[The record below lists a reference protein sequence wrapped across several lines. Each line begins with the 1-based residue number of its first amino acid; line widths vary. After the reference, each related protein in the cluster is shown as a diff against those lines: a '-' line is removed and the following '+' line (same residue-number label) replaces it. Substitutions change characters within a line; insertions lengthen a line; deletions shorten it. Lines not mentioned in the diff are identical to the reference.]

1 MSEPELKAA
10 QARAVVRGT
19 SIRVAED
26 SSVVGRPRTR
36 EASKPESKIELIRE
50 NGVIRGVE
58 VVCGCGER
66 IRLRFDFE

>member
-36 EASKPESKIELIRE
+36 ETSKPESKIELIRE

-58 VVCGCGER
+58 VICGCGER

>member
-10 QARAVVRGT
+10 QARAVVRGS

-36 EASKPESKIELIRE
+36 EAVKPEARVELIRE
-50 NGVIRGVE
+50 NGVIRGAE

-66 IRLRFDFE
+66 IRLRFDYE